1 MSVYTSV
8 SAEELR
14 DFLRLYSLGDL
25 IEHRGISAGVENT
38 NYFATTTQGEYVLTL
53 FESHTPAQMT
63 FFLDWMQHLAQNEL
77 PVAQPQRAN
86 NGHILQSLNN
96 KPAAIIE
103 RVAGENLFA
112 LNPAQCAEIGD
123 ALARI
128 HVAGRSFK
136 QARQNPYDQTWRQQT
151 AALIRV
157 HLPPDEQ
164 ALLAHECD
172 AAHALD
178 VSDLPRG
185 IAHTDLFRDNAL
197 FHNGKLSAVL
207 DFYDSATET
216 WLYDLAIVV
225 NDWCCNDDDNGN
237 DNGDGNG
244 YLNAEKLR
252 SCLNAYH
259 AVRPLTSSEAA
270 IWQDTLRLTA
280 LRFWLSRWA
289 SIVTP
294 RDGDMV
300 QQKDPAE
307 FRDKLIARREE
318 TDKIRTCWVDSV

>member
-14 DFLRLYSLGDL
+14 DFLRLYSLGEL

-38 NYFATTTQGEYVLTL
+38 NYFVTTTQGEYVLTL
-53 FESHTPAQMT
+53 FESHTPTQMS
-63 FFLDWMQHLAQNEL
+63 FFLDWMQHLAQNTL

-86 NGHILQSLNN
+86 DGQILQTLNR

-103 RVAGENLFA
+103 RVTGENLFA
-112 LNPAQCAEIGD
+112 LNPTQCAEVGD

-136 QARQNPYDQTWRQQT
+136 QERQNPYDQTWRQQT
-151 AALIRV
+151 AALIRA

-164 ALLAHECD
+164 ALLDHECS
-172 AAHALD
+172 AAETLD
-178 VSDLPRG
+178 LSGLPSG

-216 WLYDLAIVV
+216 WLYDLAIMV
-225 NDWCCNDDDNGN
+225 NDWCCDDD
-237 DNGDGNG
+237 GDHNG
-244 YLNAEKLR
+244 YLNADKLR
-252 SCLNAYH
+252 SCLSAYH

-270 IWQDTLRLTA
+270 VWQDTLRLTA

-289 SIVTP
+289 AIVTP